1 MSAVCFHIAPAD
13 TVATLLADAPA
24 GPVEVRGGGATGV
37 VTLVEPIELG
47 HKVALVDIA
56 EGAAIVKYGVTIGI
70 ATRPIRRGEWVHL
83 HNCRSAYDDRSSTL
97 DLHTG
102 AASDIRYE

>member
-1 MSAVCFHIAPAD
+1 MSTARFHIAPAD
-13 TVATLLADAPA
+13 AVVTFRANAPA

-37 VTLVEPIELG
+37 VTLVAPIELG